1 MSRPARILAGC
12 ALFAALVASRLCH
25 LDVLWTEEAY
35 PAAAA
40 IQMLHGKAL
49 YRDIWYDK
57 PPLSAAVYLLW
68 GAHLGLAPRLA
79 AALYLALACFLAW
92 LFASRLWGPREGLA
106 AAGFLAFFLIFDI
119 PSALLVLGPDLLM
132 LVPHLAAVYLAW
144 RGKAFW
150 SGLAAGAAFLF
161 NAKGLFVL
169 AACVLFCPQAVAP
182 LIAGFALPNA
192 VALALLAAQGSL
204 AAWWLQVWQWGFLYS
219 RATFLEHP
227 VTAGVLRTLNWSGF
241 HAALVIGSGVF
252 LCSRGERPRLRFALW
267 TLLSLAAA
275 AMGWRFFPRYYFQL
289 LPVAAVMAARGFTLL
304 GRYRAVLLLALIVPF
319 VRFAPRYGVLA
330 LDQFHQRSH
339 DWSDLLL
346 SDDAQ
351 AAARIVQS
359 GSRSGDTL
367 LVWGYRPEVFAET
380 RMAAGSRFLD
390 SQPLT
395 GVVADRHLTRS
406 DSAAPALAAA
416 NRQQLQFSAP
426 AYIVDGLG
434 PLNPALAIT
443 RYPDLRSWF
452 AHYREIGR
460 TRFSI
465 VYRRAQP

>member
-1 MSRPARILAGC
+1 MSRPTRILAGF
-12 ALFAALVASRLCH
+12 ALFAALLASRLCH

-57 PPLSAAVYLLW
+57 PPLSAVVYLLW

-79 AALYLALACFLAW
+79 ATPYLALACFLAW
-92 LFASRLWGPREGLA
+92 LFASRLWSPREGLA

-119 PSALLVLGPDLLM
+119 PSAVIVLGPDLLM
-132 LVPHLAAVYLAW
+132 LVPHLAAVFLAW

-161 NAKGLFVL
+161 NVKGLFVL
-169 AACVLFCPQAVAP
+169 AACALFCPQALVP
-182 LIAGFALPNA
+182 LLAGFALPNGI
-192 VALALLAAQGSL
+192 ALAILAAQGSL

-219 RATFLEHP
+219 RDTFFEHRF
-227 VTAGVLRTLNWSGF
+227 TAGMLRTLNWSGF
-241 HAALVIGSGVF
+241 HAALAAGSAVF
-252 LCSRGERPRLRFALW
+252 FIRRGERLRVRFALW
-267 TLLSLAAA
+267 TLFSLIAVV
-275 AMGWRFFPRYYFQL
+275 MGWRFFPRYYFQL
-289 LPVAAVMAARGFTLL
+289 LPVAVLLAARGFTLL

-319 VRFAPRYGVLA
+319 FRFAPRYLTLA
-330 LDQFHQRSH
+330 LDQIHHRPH

-346 SDDAQ
+346 SDDAE
-351 AAARIVQS
+351 AAAHIVEA
-359 GSRSGDTL
+359 GSLPGDTL

-395 GVVADRHLTRS
+395 GVIADRHLTRS
-406 DSAAPALAAA
+406 ESIAPTLAAA
-416 NRQQLQFSAP
+416 NRQELRTSQP
-426 AYIVDGLG
+426 DYIVDGLG
-434 PLNPALAIT
+434 LLNPALAIT

-452 AHYREIGR
+452 GHYREIGR

-465 VYRRAQP
+465 VYRRVQP